1 MLKLSNFL
9 QVLLSILVFIFIFFI
24 IVKFTV
30 AFKYLYYYDI
40 KALSITSNFNNTIE
54 SYSGK
59 KIVLNDKQ
67 VKEDYS
73 YMISYINGNTKKKTF
88 DLPNLPS
95 SEHGKIH
102 FMDVEKIIKK
112 INMVAFSISLPML
125 IGIILCFIKRK
136 KLYLKITS
144 ILLFVTPVIIGVL
157 SLNGF
162 SDIFIKFHKLFFNNN
177 YWLFDPAYDP
187 IILLLPEEFFFH
199 CFILILLLCFICGGI
214 LMKLYRS
221 KKLN

>member
-73 YMISYINGNTKKKTF
+73 YMISYINGNTKKK
-88 DLPNLPS
+88 DLWPT
-95 SEHGKIH
+95 
-102 FMDVEKIIKK
+102 
-112 INMVAFSISLPML
+112 
-125 IGIILCFIKRK
+125 
-136 KLYLKITS
+136 KLT
-144 ILLFVTPVIIGVL
+144 
-157 SLNGF
+157 
-162 SDIFIKFHKLFFNNN
+162 IFRT
-177 YWLFDPAYDP
+177 W
-187 IILLLPEEFFFH
+187 
-199 CFILILLLCFICGGI
+199 
-214 LMKLYRS
+214 
-221 KKLN
+221 